1 MQEIQERV
9 QNIIAITDDSQLIEA
24 AASIN
29 EILGQLSN
37 LNETWPLCTDLVRY
51 LGDSGRNS
59 SVRLPLG
66 EAGIIE
72 TVAQLLMKDAHPTDF
87 DVQAMRVLGNLSID
101 RDENRQRV
109 LDSGV
114 IATLNALFDKKD
126 IKLNMVLCGFC
137 LNSSMNFD
145 PIQKAIAEN
154 GCVNSLCN
162 LLSSHTIDTTES
174 MALKALDNVM
184 GQDQARISFMSNPD
198 YMDTL
203 LLLFIHAWKIDGME
217 DLDILD
223 TVADI
228 LLQVVMDDDKAQL
241 LIMKSGKL
249 HELMAFL
256 GDDVTLDDDLQ
267 DDKEEMEKLV
277 EIKKSLS
284 NVVIYATSSDDLIE
298 QLYKDQQFLA
308 QLIQMT
314 KGSSEILQRTGVNII
329 GNLARTDQQCI
340 DLVETHSLD
349 VILVDLFKNT
359 DNAMIQNTILG
370 CLKHLCLPKENK
382 IALCNAGA
390 IELAATLLDP
400 SKDMVKR
407 NQFLAIVIL
416 KLLCTNNIAGSR
428 RLLNTTKESNNNPTI
443 LDMLTSFLQRVD
455 DVAAKSETTRVFI
468 QLIKSVWSQPDDQH
482 LRQQLLRT
490 PILNA
495 VIEMIRTSKF
505 PVLKNDGI
513 IALTVIL
520 ADHDSPCS
528 KSMLSEALPLLIADP
543 PPPLLES
550 EENASPSED
559 DETRPFLPVI
569 VDDIR
574 SADLPIEI
582 RCNACTMLEHAIK
595 TSTAVNNSV
604 VYESLKQQSLPLLD
618 ITEPSLLPYIQ
629 KIRSVLD

>member
-9 QNIIAITDDSQLIEA
+9 QSIIAITDDNQLIEA

-29 EILGQLSN
+29 EILGQLST
-37 LNETWPLCTDLVRY
+37 LNETWTLCTDLVRY
-51 LGDSGRNS
+51 LGDSARNP

-66 EAGIIE
+66 EAGIIQ
-72 TVAQLLMKDAHPTDF
+72 TVTQLLMKDAHPTDF

-114 IATLNALFDKKD
+114 IVSLNALFDKKD

-137 LNSSMNFD
+137 LNSSMNFE

-154 GCVNSLCN
+154 GCVNSLFDI
-162 LLSSHTIDTTES
+162 LSSHTIDTTES

-184 GQDQARISFMSNPD
+184 GQDQARISFMSNPSN
-198 YMDTL
+198 MDTL
-203 LLLFIHAWKIDGME
+203 LLLFIHAWKIDGMD
-217 DLDILD
+217 DLDVLD
-223 TVADI
+223 TIADI

-256 GDDVTLDDDLQ
+256 NDDVTLDDDLQ
-267 DDKEEMEKLV
+267 DDKEEMEKLA
-277 EIKKSLS
+277 EIKKTLS

-298 QLYKDQQFLA
+298 QLYNDQQFLA

-314 KGSSEILQRTGVNII
+314 KDSSEILQRTGVNII
-329 GNLARTDQQCI
+329 GNLARTDAQCI
-340 DLVETHSLD
+340 DLVKTHGLD
-349 VILVDLFKNT
+349 VTLIDLFKNT

-382 IALCNAGA
+382 MAICDAGA

-416 KLLCTNNIAGSR
+416 KLLCTNNITGSR
-428 RLLNTTKESNNNPTI
+428 RLLNNNPSI
-443 LDMLTSFLQRVD
+443 LDMLVSFLQRVD

-520 ADHDSPCS
+520 ADHDSPTS

-543 PPPLLES
+543 PTPPLETD
-550 EENASPSED
+550 ENASPSED

-569 VDDIR
+569 ADDIR
-574 SADLPIEI
+574 SANLPIEI

-595 TSTAVNNSV
+595 TSTVVNNSV

-618 ITEPSLLPYIQ
+618 ITEPSILPYIQ
-629 KIRSVLD
+629 KIRFVLD